1 MMITIL
7 LPVICVLLMV
17 IYVLIK
23 VLIKV
28 LKKAER
34 DTSFFINE
42 LGAKNAFDSERER
55 REREYTKL
63 KGIIS
68 LPHIGVEHQ
77 LFVVNVLAT
86 RCAQRE
92 NDTAGL
98 DELTGLLGL
107 QCFPLDVMELTGTPV
122 NNPAIYDMRCQLKAR
137 LRSYNEHDPVQRA
150 LL

>member
-1 MMITIL
+1 MTTVL

-17 IYVLIK
+17 IYVLVK
-23 VLIKV
+23 A

-34 DTSFFINE
+34 GTAFVIDE
-42 LGAKNAFDSERER
+42 LGRKNASDSEQER
-55 REREYTKL
+55 REREYSKL
-63 KGIIS
+63 KGIIF

-92 NDTAGL
+92 SDTAGL
-98 DELTGLLGL
+98 DELTDLLGL
-107 QCFPLDVMELTGTPV
+107 QCFLLDVMELTGTPV

-137 LRSYNEHDPVQRA
+137 LRSYNEHDPVQGA

>member
-1 MMITIL
+1 MMTTVL

-17 IYVLIK
+17 IYVLVK
-23 VLIKV
+23 A

-34 DTSFFINE
+34 DTAFVIDE
-42 LGAKNAFDSERER
+42 LGRKNASDSEQER
-55 REREYTKL
+55 REREYSKL

-98 DELTGLLGL
+98 DELTDLLGL
-107 QCFPLDVMELTGTPV
+107 QCFLLDVMELTETPV
-122 NNPAIYDMRCQLKAR
+122 NNPATHGIREQARDR
-137 LRSYNEHDPVQRA
+137 LRFFSQHQHVQGVEP
-150 LL
+150 

>member
-1 MMITIL
+1 MMTTIL

-23 VLIKV
+23 A

-34 DTSFFINE
+34 DTSLFINE
-42 LGAKNAFDSERER
+42 LGTKNAFDSERER

-92 NDTAGL
+92 DDTAGL
-98 DELTGLLGL
+98 DELTDLLAL
-107 QCFPLDVMELTGTPV
+107 QCFLLDVMELTGTPV

-137 LRSYNEHDPVQRA
+137 LRSYNEHDPVQGA

>member
-1 MMITIL
+1 MMTTIL

-17 IYVLIK
+17 IYVLVK
-23 VLIKV
+23 A

-34 DTSFFINE
+34 DTAFVIDE
-42 LGAKNAFDSERER
+42 LGRKNASDSEQER
-55 REREYTKL
+55 REREYSKL

-77 LFVVNVLAT
+77 LFVVNVLVT

-107 QCFPLDVMELTGTPV
+107 QCFLLDVMELTGTPV

-137 LRSYNEHDPVQRA
+137 LRSYNEHDPVQGA